1 MYHFTKHII
10 SIHREVI
17 ASASA
22 PAGALTTSI
31 NSQTTSFSMKAAF
44 LCNDKK
50 SSLNRDKPD
59 TVNERARNPTPAANN
74 QHAAYIM
81 IHFFHL

>member
-1 MYHFTKHII
+1 
-10 SIHREVI
+10 
-17 ASASA
+17 
-22 PAGALTTSI
+22 
-31 NSQTTSFSMKAAF
+31 

-59 TVNERARNPTPAANN
+59 TVNERARNPTLVANN

-81 IHFFHL
+81 IHFFHLRDQYPTTPHVTISNKTSSSYQHCAVTSSILSSSFTSVPT